1 MDFFVCSKVLYPNTG
16 GLRYDKEYDRR
27 TSIKTHYD
35 VRIAFIIRK
44 YILAN
49 L

>member
-1 MDFFVCSKVLYPNTG
+1 MLKSAILQLRG

-35 VRIAFIIRK
+35 VRIAFIVG
-44 YILAN
+44 
-49 L
+49 